1 MNRFLRLLCL
11 ATLATTAFAQTS
23 AQDPNSATAAPASEL
38 ASPAQVTSPA
48 PPDAVVTQPETQSV
62 TQPDASGQHPGL
74 QPRSQSVEAVLPI
87 ATVLRLKLD
96 RSISTAKD
104 RAGEPFT
111 ATLTQPVNVD
121 GHTVIPAGA
130 AVNCRVERAR
140 GARRFSGKPSLSIK
154 ALGVRMPS
162 GEELNF
168 TASVV
173 DTSNPRHLDVDQ
185 EGNVR
190 GASPNP
196 MNKIELGSLT
206 AVGAVTG
213 AIVAGPEGLLIGAAG
228 GAVLATGHIVVK
240 RRDLTLPAGTEL
252 IFELDAPATLSR
264 PQMGGMQ

>member
-11 ATLATTAFAQTS
+11 ATLATAAFAQTS
-23 AQDPNSATAAPASEL
+23 SQDRNSATAAPASEL
-38 ASPAQVTSPA
+38 SAPVQVTSPA
-48 PPDAVVTQPETQSV
+48 PADAVVTQP
-62 TQPDASGQHPGL
+62 DASEKHPDL
-74 QPRSQSVEAVLPI
+74 QPRSRSRETVLPI

-96 RSISTAKD
+96 RSISTARD

-111 ATLTQPVNVD
+111 ATLTQPVDVD
-121 GHTVIPAGA
+121 GHTVIPAGSP
-130 AVNCRVERAR
+130 VNCRVERAR

-185 EGNVR
+185 EGSVR

-196 MNKIELGSLT
+196 MNKVELGSLT
-206 AVGAVTG
+206 AVGAVAG
-213 AIVAGPEGLLIGAAG
+213 VVVAGPEGLLIGAAG
-228 GAVLATGHIVVK
+228 GAAVAAGHIVVK
-240 RRDLTLPAGTEL
+240 HRDLTLPAGTEL
-252 IFELDAPATLSR
+252 VFELDAPATLSR